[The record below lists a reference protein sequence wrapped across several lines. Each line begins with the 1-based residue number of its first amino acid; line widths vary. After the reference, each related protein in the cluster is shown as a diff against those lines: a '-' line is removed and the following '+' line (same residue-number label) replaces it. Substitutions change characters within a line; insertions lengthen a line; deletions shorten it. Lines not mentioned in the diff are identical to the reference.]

1 MFPFDLLENIRKP
14 MVNNFMFTNVIFLLL
29 LKYNMVFK
37 KMVEKTPST
46 IFERKT
52 LLWEEFLGSLACEP
66 NYYS

>member
-1 MFPFDLLENIRKP
+1 

-46 IFERKT
+46 TFERKT